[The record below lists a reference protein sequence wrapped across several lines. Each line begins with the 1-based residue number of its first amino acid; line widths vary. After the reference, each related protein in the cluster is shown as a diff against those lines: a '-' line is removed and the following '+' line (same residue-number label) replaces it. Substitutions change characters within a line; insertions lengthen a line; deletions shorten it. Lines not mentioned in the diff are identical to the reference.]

1 MIASDVL
8 CATMCTTCLFPI
20 TNHVIFKMHDQKL
33 YGLIPVIHTDARLTI
48 SDTFSCDLGNE
59 TEGFV
64 DMETLYVPDNITSIK
79 WNGLGRYSFVSF
91 VVSESNSVFQ
101 TKEGILYTQIGYDR
115 EGNTR
120 RKHLIE
126 LVACPT
132 LVEHHIVMSGTKRI
146 ANCAFKGCKI
156 SSLILPDKLEEIG
169 TNAFYMAKNLKHIV
183 IPKSIRRIE
192 PQSWE
197 FFSEV
202 KFGDQTFS
210 SWDSFIEFLLANGYT
225 QKGRIIIKDNH

>member
-1 MIASDVL
+1 MVYYVQL
-8 CATMCTTCLFPI
+8 MCITCLIAI
-20 TNHVIFKMHDQKL
+20 TTYTFIKMYNQKL
-33 YGLIPVIHTDARLTI
+33 YGLIPTIHTDAKVKMSET
-48 SDTFSCDLGNE
+48 SNCALGDE

-64 DMETLYVPDNITSIK
+64 DMKTLYVPNCITSIR
-79 WNGLGRYSFVSF
+79 WNGLERYSFASF
-91 VVSESNSVFQ
+91 VVSENNSVFQ

-146 ANCAFKGCKI
+146 ANCAFKGCNI

-169 TNAFYMAKNLKHIV
+169 TNAFYMAQNLKRIV
-183 IPKSIRRIE
+183 IPKSIKLIE
-192 PQSWE
+192 PQSRNSLTE
-197 FFSEV
+197 I
-202 KFGDQTFS
+202 KYGDQTFS
-210 SWDSFIEFLLANGYT
+210 SWNSFLEFLLTNGYT
-225 QKGRIIIKDNH
+225 KKGGIIIKDNH